1 MGKPYSLDLRK
12 RVVSAIEGGMSRNQA
27 AKQFGIAIS
36 TAIGWMQLADELHGL
51 GYKLKAAKNLAPKH
65 VNALVSSW
73 KGAGIADAT
82 IRNRLG
88 WLRWWAE
95 KAGKPGMI
103 GRDNE
108 AFGLAERTRFNG
120 NRAKPAN
127 DEALA
132 KIHDVR
138 VRVALKLEAAFGLRR
153 EEALKMRPMLADR
166 GDRLALRASW
176 CKGGGYREI
185 TLTHPKQRALLD
197 EVKKLCGDGSLIG
210 DGRSYRQAVKAYE
223 NQLMRAGVRN
233 AHGYRHAYAQWRY
246 KVLTGWDCPAAGGRT
261 CERMSGE
268 AQRRDYAARMQIS
281 HELGHGRIDVTDTYL
296 GRREV
301 RGGPPHDNPE
311 DHNDQGGSLGLGCA
325 RSARAAGGG
334 GLQDRGGV

>member
-1 MGKPYSLDLRK
+1 VAIKTYRKILDVKELNFDLMNLTRH
-12 RVVSAIEGGMSRNQA
+12 SGEGSFATKACRSRGLQ
-27 AKQFGIAIS
+27 
-36 TAIGWMQLADELHGL
+36 QLADELHGL

-65 VNALVSSW
+65 VTALVSSW

-120 NRAKPAN
+120 NRAKRAD
-127 DEALA
+127 DETLA
-132 KIHDVR
+132 KIQDAR
-138 VRVALKLEAAFGLRR
+138 VRLALKLEAAFGLRR
-153 EEALKMRPMLADR
+153 EEALKMRPGLADR
-166 GDRLALRASW
+166 GDRLALKPSW
-176 CKGGGYREI
+176 CKGGRYREI
-185 TLTHPKQRALLD
+185 PLTHPRQRALLD

-210 DGRSYRQAVKAYE
+210 DGRTYHQALKAYE
-223 NQLMRAGVRN
+223 NQLMKAGVRN

-261 CERMSGE
+261 CEQMNRE
-268 AQRRDYAARMQIS
+268 EQRRDHDARMQVS

-296 GRREV
+296 GRRWPA
-301 RGGPPHDNPE
+301 RGEG
-311 DHNDQGGSLGLGCA
+311 
-325 RSARAAGGG
+325 RSAA
-334 GLQDRGGV
+334 